1 MRLRIKDQ
9 RFGARRPLIYG
20 KYGWKHGDSL
30 CFSLDT
36 HPSVGTM
43 GCGEEGRGPCACP
56 VCLLAT
62 SGGQAQGPLPSF
74 PQPIVPTKI
83 DQLVA
88 FSVSA
93 GSGTVRSTAGR
104 VTSIHTK

>member
-1 MRLRIKDQ
+1 MASMAGSMAIL
-9 RFGARRPLIYG
+9 YV
-20 KYGWKHGDSL
+20 SL
-30 CFSLDT
+30 WIP

-74 PQPIVPTKI
+74 PPPIVPTQILIALRQI
-83 DQLVA
+83 DQLAA

-93 GSGTVRSTAGR
+93 DSGTVRSTAGR